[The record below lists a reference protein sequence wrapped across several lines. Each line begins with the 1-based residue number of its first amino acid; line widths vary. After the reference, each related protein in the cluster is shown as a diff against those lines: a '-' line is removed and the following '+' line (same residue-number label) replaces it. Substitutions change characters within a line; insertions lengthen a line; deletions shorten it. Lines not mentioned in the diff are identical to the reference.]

1 MNRDRHM
8 MPRRILPELVEIGD
22 DIEVTLKPDHGVTT
36 TVRGI
41 VGKRMDTGKT
51 RYYMTEEGST
61 LLAWEPHTTK
71 ISRVVIHSRLIKQNE
86 TLFESDLMTELK
98 KRIA

>member
-1 MNRDRHM
+1 MDRDRHM
-8 MPRRILPELVEIGD
+8 MPRRIQPELVEIGD
-22 DIEVTLKPDHGVTT
+22 DIEVTLKPDKGVTT

-41 VGKRMDTGKT
+41 VGKRMDSGKT
-51 RYYMTEEGST
+51 RYYMTVEGST
-61 LLAWEPHTTK
+61 LLAWEPNTTK
-71 ISRVVIHSRLIKQNE
+71 ISRVTIHSRLIKSDE